1 MIKIEQ
7 DTIQVERKQ
16 ELVAADEAVAN
27 KKFADA
33 QAIKDDCEK
42 ELAKAVPALNAATDA
57 LNTLKQDDIRV
68 VKAMKN
74 PPSGVKLVM
83 EAVCV
88 MLDLKPERK
97 PDPNGSGKM
106 IEDYWAPSQK
116 LLGDMKFLQ
125 NLLHYDKENIP
136 TKIITHVRNKFY
148 SHPDFDPKKIRMVSM
163 ACEGLCR
170 WVRAMVVYD
179 QVIKIVAPKKQAL
192 EAANHEL
199 ALQNEKLEEKR
210 KELREV
216 TDKLQALNDE
226 FTKKQKEKKDL
237 EDSIVRCEQKR
248 DRSERLIGGLGGERD
263 RWSNEAQQLSESLEN
278 IVGDVLI
285 AAAIVAY
292 LGAFTVDYR
301 ETCLQNWHQKC
312 QELGISC
319 SVKFVLYDTLGDPVQ
334 SRTWQLAGLPF
345 DTFSVDNAIIVAHSR
360 RWPLMIDPQGQANK
374 WVVNMEK
381 ENGLQVVRQT
391 DQSFTRVLEEALQKG
406 LPLLIEGVG
415 EELDPILDPVL
426 LRQTFKQQG
435 VDHVRVGEV
444 VTEYHN
450 NFRLYITTRLR
461 NPHFLPQV
469 TVKVVVLN
477 FLITK
482 MGLENQLLGLV
493 VAHERPQLE
502 ERKNRLLVES
512 AHNRRA
518 LQKTQEKILEVL
530 STAGQNLLE
539 DEKAIDIM
547 SSSRVLSQ
555 EISAKEEVVQQTEQ
569 EIDAARG
576 AYKPVAIHASV
587 LFFCVS
593 DMAAIEPMYQY
604 SLGWFIN
611 LYLQSIRSSDTSD
624 DVNSRILLLNFYLTR
639 AIFLSVTRS
648 LFERDKILF
657 SFMLYVRL
665 QQAQGRVKEDVW
677 RFLLT
682 GGKGVLDNLHGA
694 PPAPWLSEKAWT
706 LLVQAADCESLSGVH
721 EHLAN
726 NVEAWEEVYISAAP
740 YLANFPQ
747 PFHQLHGLDRLALVK
762 CIRPDKVTLAIQDL
776 IASQLGEEYL
786 SPPQFDISSSYD
798 DSTCSTPLIF
808 ILSPS
813 TDPVAALRR
822 FAIEKE
828 MGEEDVQVI
837 SLGQGQVSD

>member
-42 ELAKAVPALNAATDA
+42 ELAKAVSALNAATDA

-334 SRTWQLAGLPF
+334 SCTWQLAGLPF

-360 RWPLMIDPQGQANK
+360 RWPLMID
-374 WVVNMEK
+374 
-381 ENGLQVVRQT
+381 LQ
-391 DQSFTRVLEEALQKG
+391 D
-406 LPLLIEGVG
+406 
-415 EELDPILDPVL
+415 
-426 LRQTFKQQG
+426 
-435 VDHVRVGEV
+435 
-444 VTEYHN
+444 
-450 NFRLYITTRLR
+450 
-461 NPHFLPQV
+461 
-469 TVKVVVLN
+469 
-477 FLITK
+477 
-482 MGLENQLLGLV
+482 
-493 VAHERPQLE
+493 
-502 ERKNRLLVES
+502 
-512 AHNRRA
+512 
-518 LQKTQEKILEVL
+518 
-530 STAGQNLLE
+530 
-539 DEKAIDIM
+539 
-547 SSSRVLSQ
+547 
-555 EISAKEEVVQQTEQ
+555 
-569 EIDAARG
+569 
-576 AYKPVAIHASV
+576 
-587 LFFCVS
+587 
-593 DMAAIEPMYQY
+593 
-604 SLGWFIN
+604 
-611 LYLQSIRSSDTSD
+611 
-624 DVNSRILLLNFYLTR
+624 
-639 AIFLSVTRS
+639 
-648 LFERDKILF
+648 
-657 SFMLYVRL
+657 
-665 QQAQGRVKEDVW
+665 
-677 RFLLT
+677 
-682 GGKGVLDNLHGA
+682 
-694 PPAPWLSEKAWT
+694 
-706 LLVQAADCESLSGVH
+706 
-721 EHLAN
+721 
-726 NVEAWEEVYISAAP
+726 
-740 YLANFPQ
+740 
-747 PFHQLHGLDRLALVK
+747 
-762 CIRPDKVTLAIQDL
+762 
-776 IASQLGEEYL
+776 
-786 SPPQFDISSSYD
+786 
-798 DSTCSTPLIF
+798 
-808 ILSPS
+808 
-813 TDPVAALRR
+813 
-822 FAIEKE
+822 
-828 MGEEDVQVI
+828 
-837 SLGQGQVSD
+837 

>member
-1 MIKIEQ
+1 
-7 DTIQVERKQ
+7 
-16 ELVAADEAVAN
+16 
-27 KKFADA
+27 
-33 QAIKDDCEK
+33 
-42 ELAKAVPALNAATDA
+42 
-57 LNTLKQDDIRV
+57 
-68 VKAMKN
+68 
-74 PPSGVKLVM
+74 
-83 EAVCV
+83 
-88 MLDLKPERK
+88 
-97 PDPNGSGKM
+97 
-106 IEDYWAPSQK
+106 
-116 LLGDMKFLQ
+116 
-125 NLLHYDKENIP
+125 
-136 TKIITHVRNKFY
+136 
-148 SHPDFDPKKIRMVSM
+148 
-163 ACEGLCR
+163 
-170 WVRAMVVYD
+170 
-179 QVIKIVAPKKQAL
+179 
-192 EAANHEL
+192 
-199 ALQNEKLEEKR
+199 
-210 KELREV
+210 V

-301 ETCLQNWHQKC
+301 EC

-334 SRTWQLAGLPF
+334 SCTWQLAGLPF

-360 RWPLMIDPQGQANK
+360 RWPLMIDLQGQANK

-381 ENGLQVVRQT
+381 ENGLRVVRQT

-530 STAGQNLLE
+530 S
-539 DEKAIDIM
+539 
-547 SSSRVLSQ
+547 Q

-587 LFFCVS
+587 LFFC
-593 DMAAIEPMYQY
+593 
-604 SLGWFIN
+604 
-611 LYLQSIRSSDTSD
+611 SIRSSDTSD

-762 CIRPDKVTLAIQDL
+762 CIRPDKVTLAIH
-776 IASQLGEEYL
+776 
-786 SPPQFDISSSYD
+786 FDISSSYD